1 MATTTATNNTF
12 NVKLSALWMADHLDV
27 WEADCE
33 APEGTFKGKV
43 WVGTITEAQ
52 GKEIISR
59 CDIYKDTD
67 GFEEEAL
74 KFCHS
79 AQRVLKAL
87 RKQAPE
93 LFPRQ
98 PQMVI
103 VETEDGIKITWE

>member
-1 MATTTATNNTF
+1 MTTTTKTW
-12 NVKLSALWMADHLDV
+12 NVKLSAIWMADHLDV
-27 WEADCE
+27 CTLGT
-33 APEGTFKGKV
+33 APEGTFKGNF
-43 WVGTITEAQ
+43 WTGSITEAQ

-59 CDIYKDTD
+59 CDSYADTD

-74 KFCHS
+74 KFCYA

-103 VETEDGIKITWE
+103 VETEDGIRVTWE